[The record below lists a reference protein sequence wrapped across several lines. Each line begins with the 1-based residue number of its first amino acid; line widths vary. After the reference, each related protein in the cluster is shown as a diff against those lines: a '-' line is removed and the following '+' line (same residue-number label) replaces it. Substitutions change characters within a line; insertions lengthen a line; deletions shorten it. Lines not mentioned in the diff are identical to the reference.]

1 MNVVSSLL
9 LFLAPL
15 PALAGEPASPVG
27 KKVENFSLRDYRGAE
42 RSLAEFA
49 EKKLVVVAF
58 VGCGCPVAKLYA
70 PRLVELARE
79 YEPKGVAFLAVNSN
93 QHDSIRDITRFA
105 GEYKVPFPILKDAG
119 NTLADRLGAVQV
131 PEVFVLDT
139 GRVVRYGG
147 RIDDQYGVGYARPKP
162 EHRDLAD
169 ALDALLEGRP
179 VPAPVTEVSGCLIGR
194 VQRPDAKA
202 DVTYAKH
209 IAPILQKRCVGCH
222 QPGEVAPFALSS
234 YEDAAGWAP
243 TIRRVVKQERMP
255 PWHAD
260 ARPGQFRNDTRMPE
274 EERQLVYRWI
284 DSGAPAGDPKDLP
297 PPVERAEGWRIPKPD
312 VVLRVPRPF
321 KVPATGTVVY
331 QYFVVDT
338 GFTED
343 KWVRAAE
350 IRPGNRAV
358 VHHTIVHMQPPDAA
372 PVMNNGLASHWLA
385 AQAPGSYPM
394 ILADGLAKRVPA
406 GSRLLFQMHYT
417 PNGVEAEDQTC
428 IALTFADPKSVKQE
442 VTTEMSA
449 NPRFAIPPHDPKH
462 VVEADFPV
470 PQDSLLLAFMPHTHL
485 RGSYFRYEAHYP
497 DGKQEVL
504 LDVPRYDF
512 NWQNTYILAEPKT
525 LPKGTRV
532 HCVAHF
538 NNSKSNYSNPDPNQ
552 TVRWGDQTWE
562 EMMIGYFD
570 LAPVG
575 QDLQK
580 NPPAPRTFRLPEIDP
595 ELRALAG
602 QALSSPEA
610 FEAFAA
616 ALKKAYPQVDRVDV
630 TRVQNDKL
638 RVVQASYVGDAGQ
651 QFGRAGFEAPSRACM
666 LAMVALLNRYE
677 TFDSLEKA
685 RGMDLNLMFKNAKL
699 QSSLHAPV
707 ALDGVPASVN
717 FWSKQP
723 GAFDKEKH
731 LALRAVAQ
739 TVAAGKPPERAR

>member
-1 MNVVSSLL
+1 MKVVSSLL
-9 LFLAPL
+9 LFLAAL
-15 PALAGEPASPVG
+15 PALAGEKASPVG
-27 KKVENFSLRDYRGAE
+27 KKVENFTLRDYRGAE

-58 VGCGCPVAKLYA
+58 VGCGCPVARLYGL
-70 PRLVELARE
+70 RLVELAKE

-93 QHDSIRDITRFA
+93 QQDSLRDLDKFA
-105 GEYKVPFPILKDAG
+105 REYKVPFPILKDTG
-119 NTLADRLGAVQV
+119 NTLADRLGAVHV
-131 PEVFVLDT
+131 PEVFVLDA
-139 GRVVRYGG
+139 GRTVRYQG

-169 ALDALLEGRP
+169 ALDALLDGKA
-179 VPAPVTEVSGCLIGR
+179 VPTPVTEVSGCIIGR
-194 VQRPDAKA
+194 VQRA
-202 DVTYAKH
+202 DGRAEVTYTKH
-209 IAPILQKRCVGCH
+209 IAPILQQRCVGCH
-222 QPGEVAPFALSS
+222 QPGEVAPFSLTS
-234 YEDAAGWAP
+234 YDDAAGWAP
-243 TIRRVVKQERMP
+243 TMRRVIKQERMP

-260 ARPGQFRNDTRMPE
+260 AKPGQFRNDTRMPE
-274 EERQLVYRWI
+274 EERQLLYRWI
-284 DSGAPAGDPKDLP
+284 DGGAPEGDPKDLP
-297 PPVERAEGWRIPKPD
+297 RPIERAEGWRIPKPD
-312 VVLRVPRPF
+312 VVLSMPRPF

-358 VHHTIVHMQPPDAA
+358 VHHTIVHVQPPDGP

-385 AQAPGSYPM
+385 AQAPGSHPTL
-394 ILADGLAKRVPA
+394 LADGLAKRIPA

-417 PNGVEAEDQTC
+417 PNGVETEDRTC
-428 IALTFADPKSVKQE
+428 IALTFADPKSVKKE
-442 VTTEMSA
+442 VITEMAA
-449 NPRFAIPPHDPKH
+449 NNRFAIPPNAPKH
-462 VVEADFPV
+462 VVEADYPV
-470 PQDSLLLAFMPHTHL
+470 REDSLLLQFMPHTHL

-497 DGKQEVL
+497 DGRQETL

-525 LPKGTRV
+525 LPKGTRI
-532 HCVAHF
+532 HCVAHY
-538 NNSKSNYSNPDPNQ
+538 NNSKSNYSNPDPSQ

-570 LAPVG
+570 LTPVG
-575 QDLQK
+575 QDLLK
-580 NPPAPRTFRLPEIDP
+580 NPSPPRAFRLPEIDP

-602 QALSSPEA
+602 KALSSPEA

-638 RVVQASYVGDAGQ
+638 QVVQASYLGDAGQ
-651 QFGRAGFEAPSRACM
+651 QFARAGFEAPVRACM
-666 LAMVALLNRYE
+666 LGGVALLNRYE
-677 TFDSLEKA
+677 AFPSLEKA
-685 RGMDLNLMFKNAKL
+685 RGMDLNLMFKTAKM

-707 ALDGVPASVN
+707 ALDGAPGSVN

-731 LALRAVAQ
+731 RALRAVAQ
-739 TVAAGKPPERAR
+739 AVVAGRQPEAPR